1 MERMYRDGLNPYTH
15 PTSPRPRALIS
26 SFHKY
31 RTFLLVLFV
40 LLLKSALVLT
50 RHLLFPLLRL
60 DDNRVAIA
68 VFATVSDNLVI
79 LLAVVYRPQMESS
92 VFLSGTTDDSD
103 FIVMVSVVLTKR
115 M

>member
-1 MERMYRDGLNPYTH
+1 MKMERMYRDGLNPYTH

-60 DDNRVAIA
+60 DDNRVI
-68 VFATVSDNLVI
+68 L